1 MSQTACPTMVGR
13 TKAQKMPSL
22 ETDTIIVGMSPFR
35 ANRDAR
41 FLLLILPPGPCYRAD
56 VIPHR
61 ERAVGHDLVVYSS
74 WPSSIL
80 LLQSSPS

>member
-35 ANRDAR
+35 ANGDAG
-41 FLLLILPPGPCYRAD
+41 FLFD
-56 VIPHR
+56 F
-61 ERAVGHDLVVYSS
+61 
-74 WPSSIL
+74 
-80 LLQSSPS
+80 SPWSVLSC